1 MTGNESRNPDK
12 SGDGLSGYHQNVKVY
27 QLMVESNRFA
37 ITETHNYLGL
47 RWMNNAIRDLK
58 TLHRLRARSKKTEI
72 ASGCQQGELGE
83 RAKLFEVMF
92 TLVIK
97 FRRASALP
105 TEMLMLSGFVNFHQ
119 QH

>member
-1 MTGNESRNPDK
+1 MAENG
-12 SGDGLSGYHQNVKVY
+12 
-27 QLMVESNRFA
+27 RFA

-58 TLHRLRARSKKTEI
+58 TLHRLRARSKKTKI

-92 TLVIK
+92 MLVIK

-105 TEMLMLSGFVNFHQ
+105 TEMLILSGFVNFHQ
-119 QH
+119 QHYYIHLKYY